1 MIDTAPMND
10 IRYEII
16 ARPWHKRTMTFSTEY
31 ANSLKKSKRTMPW
44 GEWMAIIDDEDKNKY
59 TFKKEID
66 KILELEG
73 SENNV

>member
-10 IRYEII
+10 AMWNVILKPIDER
-16 ARPWHKRTMTFSTEY
+16 AKGLTLSTKTIMGLSKYMDE
-31 ANSLKKSKRTMPW
+31 LRKSQSKT
-44 GEWMAIIDDEDKNKY
+44 

-73 SENNV
+73 SNE